1 MIAGEQLN
9 EKYTRAAHRSSLVS
23 SSLASSSLAPPPLQ
37 LQRTPPTPF
46 YLSFFSSFRFRFASF
61 SFEARIYLVRH
72 VLKLDT
78 LAVCSLR

>member
-1 MIAGEQLN
+1 MIAGVQLN

-23 SSLASSSLAPPPLQ
+23 SSLAPPPLQ

-46 YLSFFSSFRFRFASF
+46 CVSFFPSFRFRFAPF
-61 SFEARIYLVRH
+61 SFEARIYLVLD
-72 VLKLDT
+72 VLKLEA